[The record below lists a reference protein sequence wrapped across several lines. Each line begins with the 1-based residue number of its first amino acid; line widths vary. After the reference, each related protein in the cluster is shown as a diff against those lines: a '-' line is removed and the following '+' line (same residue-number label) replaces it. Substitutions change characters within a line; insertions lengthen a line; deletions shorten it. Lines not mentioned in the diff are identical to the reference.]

1 MVREGKVKL
10 SVSNEPGVRSAGGT
24 DLTNDPGVAFDEE
37 SAVRRG
43 RAAQRALD
51 VQLCEAVVQ
60 AVGESVLS
68 RREPIWNTTLAPQ
81 VSRLLR
87 SVGRLAVNSVRSGR
101 VTTKDAEY
109 DRAMTELT
117 QALGCERELR
127 SQQRSAALAHAIED
141 LFRAEPVQPGA
152 DVIARKVG
160 RSAIDVRDHLKLLI
174 EQKRVLA
181 VGNGRSRRYRWIER
195 MDR

>member
-1 MVREGKVKL
+1 MSDSITTAERLVALSDPARNSSENERDSAARALAKMVREGKVKL

-101 VTTKDAEY
+101 VVSSVGA
-109 DRAMTELT
+109 
-117 QALGCERELR
+117 CR
-127 SQQRSAALAHAIED
+127 SWMGNHTAAPPRLASSHA
-141 LFRAEPVQPGA
+141 R
-152 DVIARKVG
+152 
-160 RSAIDVRDHLKLLI
+160 
-174 EQKRVLA
+174 
-181 VGNGRSRRYRWIER
+181 
-195 MDR
+195 